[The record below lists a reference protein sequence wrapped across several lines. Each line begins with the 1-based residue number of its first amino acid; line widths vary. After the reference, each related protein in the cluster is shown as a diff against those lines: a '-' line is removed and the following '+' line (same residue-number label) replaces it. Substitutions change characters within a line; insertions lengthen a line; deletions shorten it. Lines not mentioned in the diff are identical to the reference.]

1 MRPSHKGGHRANKN
15 ALALVVPKIIAFKGK
30 ADGEANWRLHNW
42 RVAIARQSAATSR
55 HLSRGSTMDEEI
67 ARPALPTATGF
78 AAAQAIVALR
88 IHNIDPS
95 PLLRRAGLAKL
106 DPEGQAGRVSAL
118 AQSKLLEY
126 AAEALDDGALG
137 LHLAEQADPRDAGIL
152 FYVASGAKDVNE
164 GLTLIARYS
173 RIVNEAARIKLI
185 RTPEGGAVEFNIVGM
200 PRHGARQNVEFGLAV
215 FLKGLRE
222 VTGRNLRPGRV
233 AFAHSRNSRL
243 REFERFF
250 GCPVEFGRASS
261 EGLSSDFLEFSN
273 EVLAIPLI
281 TADPKLVR
289 ALRPFC
295 DLTAKERSTATGTLR
310 GALEGELEKHLPQ
323 GKAQRQKIAGKLG
336 LSTRTLARRLASEG
350 TTYEEVVDQLRRSL
364 ALQYIKEKSIS
375 LSQIAWLLGYGGS
388 ASFNHA
394 FRRWTGRSPSIA
406 RNEQRLPSP
415 SQLVGRQAALSS

>member
-1 MRPSHKGGHRANKN
+1 MTASMRTRPRWLCRRSLLSKGNSAVRRIGDCTIGVLLLRAN
-15 ALALVVPKIIAFKGK
+15 LPLL
-30 ADGEANWRLHNW
+30 R
-42 RVAIARQSAATSR
+42 ATSR
-55 HLSRGSTMDEEI
+55 GEAPMDEEI
-67 ARPALPTATGF
+67 TRRALPTATGF
-78 AAAQAIVALR
+78 AAAQAIIALR
-88 IHNIDPS
+88 MHDIDPA
-95 PLLRRAGLAKL
+95 PLLRRAGLGKF
-106 DPEGQAGRVSAL
+106 DPGAHARRVSAV

-164 GLTLIARYS
+164 GLKLVARYC

-185 RTPEGGAVEFNIVGM
+185 RTPEGGTVDFNIVGM

-222 VTGRNLRPGRV
+222 VTGRNLRPSRV

-250 GCPVEFGRASS
+250 GRPVEFGRASS
-261 EGLSSDFLEFSN
+261 EGASSDLLEFSN
-273 EVLAIPLI
+273 DVLALPLI
-281 TADPKLVR
+281 TADPKLVH

-295 DLTAKERSTATGTLR
+295 KSAAKERSTATGTLR
-310 GALEGELEKHLPQ
+310 AALEGELEKHLPH
-323 GKAQRQKIAGKLG
+323 GKARRQRIAGQLG

-364 ALQYIKEKSIS
+364 ALQYIGEKSIS
-375 LSQIAWLLGYGGS
+375 LSQIAWLLGYEGS

-415 SQLVGRQAALSS
+415 SKLAGHHAALSS